1 MKTLFEVLNVDLA
14 QEYTK
19 ERKLAI
25 VDKIATSLG
34 SPLEA
39 EVRAAIDSMDIPE
52 SDERHHWTQKLGR
65 AAGADLLTLGKVQ
78 PEHML
83 AMAALGE
90 EDFKEAVK
98 IATGSARRLNT
109 LTVEAEKELNQ
120 ETLPSTM
127 V

>member
-1 MKTLFEVLNVDLA
+1 MKTLYEVLNVDLA

-19 ERKLAI
+19 ERKLAA
-25 VDKIATSLG
+25 VKKLATELG
-34 SPLEA
+34 SELEA
-39 EVRAAIDSMDIPE
+39 EAKAAIASMDIPE
-52 SDERHHWTQKLGR
+52 SDERHHWVQKLGR

-78 PEHML
+78 PENML
-83 AMAALGE
+83 AMASLGE
-90 EDFKEAVK
+90 DDFKECVK
-98 IATGSARRLNT
+98 VATGSARQLNT